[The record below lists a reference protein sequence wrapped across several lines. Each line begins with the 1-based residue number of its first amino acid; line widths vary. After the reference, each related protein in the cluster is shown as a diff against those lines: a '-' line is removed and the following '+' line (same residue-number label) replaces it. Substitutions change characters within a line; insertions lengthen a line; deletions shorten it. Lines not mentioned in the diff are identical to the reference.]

1 MEDIKKKNDE
11 VSKRSVKAKRE
22 FPHVLVVLVFMI
34 FVSAVLTY
42 IIPAG
47 QYQRI
52 LNEAT
57 GRMVIDPSSFSYIPK
72 TPVGPFAIL
81 VSIEEGLI
89 AAGPITFLIFMA
101 FSALHVIQRTGAI
114 DASIVSMTKKIERNP
129 KSSNVMI
136 ALVMIVISAWGST
149 GTLSYEEIL
158 AFIPIFVTLSLAL
171 GYDPLVGIGMSFTA
185 VGVGFASSTINP
197 FTVGI
202 AQGIAELPLFSGIG
216 FRIAV
221 LVVMTLVSVTYVLM
235 YANKIKKDPTKSYVY
250 GMDFSEFVIK
260 GERAKTEMTSKRIA
274 TLITLLIGVVIMGY
288 GLINLGWY
296 INQVAAIFIGV
307 TIVTGIVNKWSP
319 NKLAETFVEGLSKGV
334 LSALVVGFARGVLVI
349 MQKGQI
355 VDTVVHAF
363 THSLSSL
370 GLYLSSIGMLLFQTV
385 LNFLI
390 PSGSGQAA
398 VSMPIMTPI
407 SDLIGMNRQIAC
419 LIYQFGDGFSN
430 LLWPTG
436 FLLIGCAIAKV
447 PLNKYYKWFLPLFGI
462 SLVVQIAFIFIAISI
477 NYGPF

>member
-1 MEDIKKKNDE
+1 MDNKSLNNNSIDMNKK
-11 VSKRSVKAKRE
+11 SKRE
-22 FPHVLVVLVFMI
+22 FPHVLVVLLFMI
-34 FVSAVLTY
+34 LLTAILTY

-47 QYQRI
+47 QYERV

-57 GRMVIDPSSFSYIPK
+57 GRMVIDPSSFTYIEK
-72 TPVGPFAIL
+72 SPVGPFDIL

-89 AAGPITFLIFMA
+89 AASGITFLIFMA
-101 FSALHVIQRTGAI
+101 FSALYVIERTGAI
-114 DASIVSMTKKIERNP
+114 DASIVAMTRKIEKNP
-129 KSSNVMI
+129 KYSNLMIAAVMI
-136 ALVMIVISAWGST
+136 LISAWGST

-171 GYDPLVGIGMSFTA
+171 GYDPLVGIGMSFTS

-202 AQGIAELPLFSGIG
+202 SQGIAELPLYSGIG

-221 LVVMTLVSVTYVLM
+221 LVVMTSLSVGYVLI
-235 YANKIKKDPTKSYVY
+235 YASKIKKDPTKSYVY
-250 GMDFSEFVIK
+250 GIDYSDFVID
-260 GERAKTEMTSKRIA
+260 GERAQTEMTSTRAA
-274 TLITLLIGVVIMGY
+274 TLGVLLVGVAIMGY
-288 GLINLGWY
+288 GLINLHWY
-296 INQVAAIFIGV
+296 INQVAAIFMGV
-307 TIVTGIVNKWSP
+307 TIFAGIVNKWSP
-319 NKLAETFVEGLSKGV
+319 NKLASTFVEGLSKGV

-349 MQKGQI
+349 MEKGQI
-355 VDTVVHAF
+355 IDTVVHGF
-363 THSLSSL
+363 TDSLSSM
-370 GLYLSSIGMLLFQTV
+370 GLYLSSIGMLAFQTV

-407 SDLIGMNRQIAC
+407 ADLIGMNRQIAC

-430 LLWPTG
+430 MLWPTG

-447 PLNKYYKWFLPLFGI
+447 PLNKYYRWFLPFFGI
-462 SLVVQIAFIFIAISI
+462 SVVVQIIFIFIAINM